1 MNHLKSKKSRWS
13 IWEFVDHIWIWEKF
27 NNRRCII
34 STNIKASKRTL
45 FGPLLCHRWASAE
58 RHKIQRRVMGTLA
71 GTHLPKQGKE
81 TPCIII
87 VMHGSCRR
95 DRSTA
100 QRTKQPGH
108 ACNGHE
114 RTCIMYAPTHLT
126 TKIWTLPEKRFIS
139 IGQIFCWGCWWWS
152 RPYSDMLR
160 NLETSRLYKWN
171 SRGGWWYEPP
181 LQMGRIYRGGSLTS
195 RSRCFY
201 L

>member
-71 GTHLPKQGKE
+71 GTHLPKQGKQ
-81 TPCIII
+81 TPCII

-126 TKIWTLPEKRFIS
+126 TKIWTQANYCKYDRRNRLDLQLLCVASHAKWHIS
-139 IGQIFCWGCWWWS
+139 RTCS
-152 RPYSDMLR
+152 S
-160 NLETSRLYKWN
+160 
-171 SRGGWWYEPP
+171 
-181 LQMGRIYRGGSLTS
+181 
-195 RSRCFY
+195 
-201 L
+201 